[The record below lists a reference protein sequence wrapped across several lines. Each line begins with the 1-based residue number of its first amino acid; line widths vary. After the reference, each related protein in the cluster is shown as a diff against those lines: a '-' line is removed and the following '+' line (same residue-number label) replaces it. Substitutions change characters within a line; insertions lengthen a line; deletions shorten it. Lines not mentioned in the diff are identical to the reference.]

1 MSLPDGEPDLPR
13 RSGTHR
19 NVEVDM
25 RTLAILALLLSG
37 LFLVC
42 PRSALAQ
49 SQQEMNREAEAGFRQ
64 ADAELNRVYQELLPR
79 LPGPVQEKLIDAQL
93 AWIRF
98 RDAEAEA
105 RAWEFEGGTMY
116 PFLYYSSLEDTTRQ
130 RSEDLRIWLESLS
143 AGSESF

>member
-1 MSLPDGEPDLPR
+1 M
-13 RSGTHR
+13 
-19 NVEVDM
+19 EVNM
-25 RTLAILALLLSG
+25 RTLALLALVLSSLLLASPTP
-37 LFLVC
+37 V
-42 PRSALAQ
+42 LAQ
-49 SQQEMNREAEAGFRQ
+49 SQQEMNREAEDGFRR
-64 ADAELNRVYQELLPR
+64 ADVELNRVYQELLPR
-79 LPGPVQEKLIDAQL
+79 LPGPVREKLIDAQL

>member
-1 MSLPDGEPDLPR
+1 
-13 RSGTHR
+13 
-19 NVEVDM
+19 M
-25 RTLAILALLLSG
+25 RTLGLLALVLSSLL
-37 LFLVC
+37 LAC
-42 PRSALAQ
+42 PTPVLAQ
-49 SQQEMNREAEAGFRQ
+49 SQQEMNREAEDGFRR
-64 ADAELNRVYQELLPR
+64 ADVELNRVYQELLPR
-79 LPGPVQEKLIDAQL
+79 LPGPVREKLIDAQL

>member
-1 MSLPDGEPDLPR
+1 
-13 RSGTHR
+13 
-19 NVEVDM
+19 M
-25 RTLAILALLLSG
+25 RTLALLALVLSSLLLASPTP
-37 LFLVC
+37 V
-42 PRSALAQ
+42 LAQ
-49 SQQEMNREAEAGFRQ
+49 SQQEMNREAEDGFRR
-64 ADAELNRVYQELLPR
+64 ADVELNRVYQELLPR
-79 LPGPVQEKLIDAQL
+79 LPGPVREKLIDAQL